1 MNTGDVSRSKIREV
15 LQLSIKMSKVGRPT
29 YFIPNEEEFV
39 VSAADIE
46 GAHGFPMDT
55 ATIAA

>member
-1 MNTGDVSRSKIREV
+1 M
-15 LQLSIKMSKVGRPT
+15 LQLSVKNHKVEIPT
-29 YFIPNEEEFV
+29 YLSPDEEASMV
-39 VSAADIE
+39 AAADIE